1 MLTLGGVLARVGKP
15 GLANPAAAGT
25 FAGVP
30 PMRVEGDASVEITDV
45 TNDSRMVRH
54 GSIFCCVRGEHF
66 DGHEF
71 AADAVQQG
79 ASALL
84 VDHALGSITVPQII
98 ASDTRS
104 AMGHLAAAFH
114 DHPSTTLTVVGVT
127 GTNGKTTTAHM
138 LGAILSQSGRRTNV
152 FGTLSGTRT
161 TPEAPELQRTL
172 ANERD
177 AGTQA
182 VVMEVSS
189 HALELQRVA
198 GMRFAAAVFTNLG
211 HDHLDFHR
219 THDAYFAAK
228 ASLFTGNYTSLG
240 VVNRDDIYGRKIAD
254 TSNIAISM
262 FGYGDASDVVMD
274 ANGSSFTWRGAR
286 IHCAVGGDFNVL
298 NALAAATTAAEL
310 GISMD
315 HIAAGLA
322 TMSQIP
328 GRFEKVRHP
337 GDFLV
342 LVDYAHTPEAL
353 RNVIAAARGLVG
365 DGSRSGVTVVFGCGG
380 DRDPSKRAEMGSAAC
395 EADRIVVTS
404 DNPRH
409 ESPEAI
415 IDAIVTGIP
424 DSHRS
429 KLVVEVDRRRAIE
442 EACASASAGD
452 VVVIAGRGH
461 ENMQSVA
468 GAELAFNDASV
479 AREVLGVRK

>member
-15 GLANPAAAGT
+15 GHADSTTAVAVAAAP
-25 FAGVP
+25 A
-30 PMRVEGDASVEITDV
+30 MRVEGDASVPITDV
-45 TNDSRMVRH
+45 TNDSRMVRQ
-54 GSIFCCVRGEHF
+54 GSIFCCVRGERF

-71 AADAVQQG
+71 AADAVRHG
-79 ASALL
+79 ATALL
-84 VDHALGSITVPQII
+84 VDHSLESIAVPQII
-98 ASDTRS
+98 ADDTRS
-104 AMGHLAAAFH
+104 AMGHIAAAFH
-114 DHPSTTLTVVGVT
+114 DHPSTVLTVVGVT

-138 LGAILSQSGRRTNV
+138 LGAIMSQSGRRTSV

-172 ANERD
+172 ASERD
-177 AGTQA
+177 RGTQA

-211 HDHLDFHR
+211 HDHLDFHGS
-219 THDAYFAAK
+219 HDAYFAAK
-228 ASLFTGNYTSLG
+228 ASLFTDRYTSRG
-240 VVNRDDIYGRKIAD
+240 VVNRDDAYGRKIAE
-254 TSNIAISM
+254 TSSIAISS
-262 FGYGDASDVVMD
+262 FGHGDASDVVLNAD
-274 ANGSSFTWRGAR
+274 GSSFTWRGAR

-310 GISMD
+310 GISTD

-322 TMSQIP
+322 TMTQIP
-328 GRFEKVRHP
+328 GRFEKVQHD

-353 RNVIAAARGLVG
+353 RNVIASARGLVT
-365 DGSRSGVTVVFGCGG
+365 DGSRCGVTVVFGCGG

-395 EADRIVVTS
+395 DADRIVVTS

-415 IDAIVTGIP
+415 IEAIVAGIP
-424 DSHRS
+424 RSHRS

-442 EACASASAGD
+442 LACASASAGD

-461 ENMQSVA
+461 ENTQSVS
-468 GAELAFNDASV
+468 GSELPFNDATV
-479 AREVLGVRK
+479 AGEVLGVRK